1 MQFNERHILSP
12 DYMSDITVYGY
23 TFKSLRQAY
32 ADFKAILGGRHD
44 DWVHQRASILR
55 TLAILK
61 FTQNLEAAQALIST
75 RNEELIYA
83 PTYHDSFLG
92 IGNGDGQN
100 VYGHILQEIRSFME
114 MWKPGDSRGNK
125 RKDFPVVYSN
135 YYERGYDRH
144 IVKMN
149 GRKYEFD
156 HDMEN
161 VAEICSYEDIHT
173 GDKSTSSVEKL
184 GYALDECMAKEDG
197 EEIAKLVITSYL
209 RNIGLINE
217 SEVLRQYWG
226 C

>member
-92 IGNGDGQN
+92 IGKVTFSVPIISIG
-100 VYGHILQEIRSFME
+100 
-114 MWKPGDSRGNK
+114 P
-125 RKDFPVVYSN
+125 
-135 YYERGYDRH
+135 
-144 IVKMN
+144 
-149 GRKYEFD
+149 
-156 HDMEN
+156 
-161 VAEICSYEDIHT
+161 
-173 GDKSTSSVEKL
+173 SSVSPSPTTPKKWIRL
-184 GYALDECMAKEDG
+184 NWKIVSRSCCRILAY
-197 EEIAKLVITSYL
+197 IT
-209 RNIGLINE
+209 
-217 SEVLRQYWG
+217 
-226 C
+226 